1 MELIFVLG
9 ISYSWQVE
17 NMALFYIK
25 LFSETI
31 AAMND
36 IVKAPFPI
44 LFFALCEVGK
54 PWPIILS
61 YLFPS
66 PSYMWGFDQYHNI
79 NPKEGRNN

>member
-1 MELIFVLG
+1 
-9 ISYSWQVE
+9 
-17 NMALFYIK
+17 
-25 LFSETI
+25 
-31 AAMND
+31 MND

-66 PSYMWGFDQYHNI
+66 PSYTWGFDQYHKI
-79 NPKEGRNN
+79 NPKEGRNNQMFAEMCLTAHVWLNL